1 MSRTTVGFL
10 VLASVLLVA
19 WAGLALSDSS
29 SPSPGG
35 RVDVVAAEN
44 FYGDMIRQIGGAR
57 VSVTSILSDPNAD
70 PHLFEPGTRNELA
83 VSGADLVVQNGV
95 GYDSFM
101 QRLEDAA
108 PNSHRVVVTVA
119 DVLGVRGADA
129 NPHLWYDVP
138 RLPRIAGAIAAGLE
152 HADPGH
158 AADYRRG
165 LRRFVASL
173 APIRRAV
180 AELRA
185 GDRGRAVAYT
195 EPVPG
200 YLLVA
205 AGIPSRTP
213 EGFARAIEDGTD
225 PTPQAVAAMTGLF
238 ANHRVTVLLYN
249 SQTVSP
255 VTTRIQDAAHRAG
268 VPVVGVTETLP
279 HGMTFQ
285 QWQLS
290 QIRSLERAL
299 R

>member
-1 MSRTTVGFL
+1 MSKTTIGFLALVALL
-10 VLASVLLVA
+10 VLAGL
-19 WAGLALSDSS
+19 GLAVSGSSS
-29 SPSPGG
+29 SPSRG

-44 FYGDMIRQIGGAR
+44 FYGDMVRQIGGTHIA
-57 VSVTSILSDPNAD
+57 VTSILSDPDAD
-70 PHLFEPGTRNELA
+70 PHLFEPGTRNGLA
-83 VSGADLVVQNGV
+83 VARADLVVQNGV

-108 PNSHRVVVTVA
+108 PSSHRVVVTLA
-119 DVLGVRGADA
+119 DVLGVDGPDA

-138 RLPRIAGAIAAGLE
+138 QLPRIARAIAAGLQR
-152 HADPGH
+152 ADPGH
-158 AADYRRG
+158 AADYRGG
-165 LRRFVASL
+165 LRRFIASL

-180 AELRA
+180 VALHA
-185 GDRGRAVAYT
+185 DDRGRAVAYT

-200 YLLVA
+200 YLLMA

-213 EGFARAIEDGTD
+213 EAFARAIEDGTD
-225 PTPQAVAAMTGLF
+225 PTPQAVAAMTALF
-238 ANHRVTVLLYN
+238 TNHRVSVLLYN

-255 VTTRIQDAAHRAG
+255 VTTRIQDAARHAG

-290 QIRSLERAL
+290 QIKAIERAL